1 MDKMFNKDEEIGCLL
16 AFSPLYKKRKFC
28 LTLFLTG
35 NINKGMYIL
44 KKESSTYLA
53 ETKAK

>member
-1 MDKMFNKDEEIGCLL
+1 MDKMFNKDEEIGCL
-16 AFSPLYKKRKFC
+16 PLYKKRKFC